1 MHKRKII
8 IICGAPGV
16 GKTTVANALA
26 RDGRTVANIGTMM
39 NELGSSGKYYV
50 KSRDRIRYRSMEV
63 NSRLRLNAARR
74 IRRMHGDVIIDT
86 HASVIAGDHVVS
98 GMPLNFMKPLA
109 GEVSAIIYL
118 DASNTELMARR
129 LKDSDRN
136 RQRQSDLE
144 IDRQRDVN
152 LATLSYYMVTLDIPI
167 YIINNRENKVKD
179 TVKSCEDVIRDL
191 D

>member
-86 HASVIAGDHVVS
+86 HASVIAGDKVVS

-118 DASNTELMARR
+118 DASNTELIARR

>member
-1 MHKRKII
+1 
-8 IICGAPGV
+8 
-16 GKTTVANALA
+16 
-26 RDGRTVANIGTMM
+26 
-39 NELGSSGKYYV
+39 
-50 KSRDRIRYRSMEV
+50 
-63 NSRLRLNAARR
+63 
-74 IRRMHGDVIIDT
+74 
-86 HASVIAGDHVVS
+86 
-98 GMPLNFMKPLA
+98 MKPLA

-136 RQRQSDLE
+136 RQRQGDLE

>member
-86 HASVIAGDHVVS
+86 HASVIAGDKVVS

-118 DASNTELMARR
+118 DASNAELIARR

>member
-86 HASVIAGDHVVS
+86 HASVIAGDKVVS

-136 RQRQSDLE
+136 RQRQGDLE

>member
-86 HASVIAGDHVVS
+86 HASVIAGDKVVS

-118 DASNTELMARR
+118 DASNTELIARR

-136 RQRQSDLE
+136 RQRQSE
-144 IDRQRDVN
+144 RQEQ
-152 LATLSYYMVTLDIPI
+152 AAP
-167 YIINNRENKVKD
+167 E
-179 TVKSCEDVIRDL
+179 
-191 D
+191 

>member
-86 HASVIAGDHVVS
+86 HASVIAGDKVVS